1 MEIEKIMLDAL
12 NKIKSAGLIEK
23 AIQDQI
29 EKTIK
34 EIISDLFRSYSDFGK
49 DLKEKLSESIK
60 LNVGNIDL
68 PRYNVMIENAI
79 KEQTTLLMNSEHK
92 KLIDERL
99 KDVLKIEEKSVVKL
113 SEIVSQI
120 IEEET
125 DRAHENGWESGS
137 FHAEG
142 HNNGKG
148 LTFVRIDPEPGK
160 EKYRCEIDICIHN
173 DTGFIH
179 SAEVGEYKSKNFSN
193 KFLGT
198 FHGAELL
205 IFRLYSQGVKIIVD
219 VDDCE
224 AAIHYPDRY

>member
-1 MEIEKIMLDAL
+1 MEIEKIMVNAF
-12 NKIKSAGLIEK
+12 NKIKSDGLIEK
-23 AIQDQI
+23 VIQAQI

-34 EIISDLFRSYSDFGK
+34 DIIDDLFRSYSDFGK

-79 KEQTTLLMNSEHK
+79 KEQATLLMNSEHK
-92 KLIDERL
+92 KLIDER
-99 KDVLKIEEKSVVKL
+99 VSGILKIEEKPEWKL
-113 SEIVSQI
+113 SEIISKI

-125 DRAHENGWESGS
+125 ERAHEEGWESGS
-137 FHAEG
+137 FHFDGQES
-142 HNNGKG
+142 KDG
-148 LTFVRIDPEPGK
+148 LTFIRIDIEPNK
-160 EKYRCEIDICIHN
+160 KKYQCGIDICIHN

-179 SAEVGEYKSKNFSN
+179 SAEVGDYKSKNFSN

-219 VDDCE
+219 IDDCE
-224 AAIHYPDRY
+224 DAIHYPDRY